1 MLASLVPAPRRVVT
15 ETSEFGLDQAGG
27 AIRMKA
33 RPFPYDFAAR
43 LSQHGGMNFMPT
55 ARSLYSALVIAVAA
69 WVLHGFVEAMLAA
82 CIIAIASWPLY
93 RRFAA
98 RMPRGMDRAATSL
111 VFTSLMAL
119 FVLAP
124 LMFAFAA
131 LVTEAHATMLSIAA
145 ADPDGMMP
153 PSWLVTVPLAGPW
166 LAARWT
172 SKLGEPG
179 ALAQWA
185 EHADPAAFLSWAQS
199 LGQFTVRHVF
209 IVLFT
214 ILLVFFLY
222 QHGESLARA
231 LRRALRQRVGGGA
244 ERYLDV
250 AGHAVR
256 ASVNSMLVV
265 GLFDGVVSWAVY
277 EVAGVPQAALWGAI
291 TGALGLV
298 PFLGYVAVVALTL
311 QLSFAGAPATW
322 AFLLGCLVLLSG
334 DKLVRPVMA
343 RNGTQLP
350 YVWVLMG
357 CLGGFEVLGLVGLV
371 IGPVALTVSR
381 EVLAELSTREQDAP
395 ARTAEGEAPVVTTA
409 TSAAV
414 PRGTP

>member
-1 MLASLVPAPRRVVT
+1 
-15 ETSEFGLDQAGG
+15 
-27 AIRMKA
+27 
-33 RPFPYDFAAR
+33 
-43 LSQHGGMNFMPT
+43 MNFRPT
-55 ARSLYSALVIAVAA
+55 ARSLYSTLVIAVAA

-82 CIIAIASWPLY
+82 CVIAVASWPLY
-93 RRFAA
+93 RRFSA

-111 VFTSLMAL
+111 VFTSLIAL

-124 LMFAFAA
+124 LTFAFAA
-131 LVTEAHATMLSIAA
+131 LVTETHATMLSIAA
-145 ADPDGMMP
+145 ADQNGMMP

-231 LRRALRQRVGGGA
+231 LRRALRQRIGGDA

-250 AGHAVR
+250 AGLAVR

-277 EVAGVPQAALWGAI
+277 AVCGVPQAALWGAI

-298 PFLGYVAVVALTL
+298 PFLGYVAVAALTL
-311 QLSFAGAPATW
+311 QLSLAGAVAPATW

-343 RNGTQLP
+343 RNGTHLP

-357 CLGGFEVLGLVGLV
+357 CLGGFEVLGLIGLV

-381 EVLAELSTREQDAP
+381 EVLAELSAGEHGDLARDAGNS
-395 ARTAEGEAPVVTTA
+395 ATVVTTA
-409 TSAAV
+409 TSTAV
-414 PRGTP
+414 PH